1 MSKTTLLE
9 YLKSENKQKE
19 IYQIPL
25 TKEELFYTNE
35 ENPKFLNKLVESK
48 VIQDFVF
55 NTDDADDETKEKM
68 LSVSPF
74 CLALQKKGY
83 LSNQEQKD
91 LISSKDEMAQQVKIL
106 ATMCNLYGQGA
117 NPKNLDWVMQ
127 DITGQ
132 TPKEEELDNPN
143 LTEEEKKQ
151 LQNSIVAYNQVTPEE
166 KKALAGTLGNPDNA
180 KILETLLNLNESGQT
195 DKLIQNVTRFFE
207 LRFPNLKLSNN
218 EIASLH
224 KDVLEKISLFI
235 RYESMRWDVKAVP
248 QELKRF
254 VLSIEG

>member
-1 MSKTTLLE
+1 
-9 YLKSENKQKE
+9 
-19 IYQIPL
+19 
-25 TKEELFYTNE
+25 
-35 ENPKFLNKLVESK
+35 
-48 VIQDFVF
+48 
-55 NTDDADDETKEKM
+55 
-68 LSVSPF
+68 
-74 CLALQKKGY
+74 
-83 LSNQEQKD
+83 
-91 LISSKDEMAQQVKIL
+91 
-106 ATMCNLYGQGA
+106 
-117 NPKNLDWVMQ
+117 MQ

-151 LQNSIVAYNQVTPEE
+151 LQASIVAYNQVTPEE
-166 KKALAGTLGNPDNA
+166 KKALASTLGNTDNTP
-180 KILETLLNLNESGQT
+180 ILETLLNLNESEQT

-207 LRFPNLKLSNN
+207 LRFPNLKVSNN